1 MMGEIHINNLRDL
14 PKAAKEFFEL
24 TKNNKNFAFFGD
36 LGAGKTTF
44 IKALCNELNVID
56 IVTSP
61 TFSLINEYHSDNHK
75 AVYHMDFYRVKDIE
89 EAYDLGIEDYFET
102 NGYCMIEWPEKI
114 EEALPLDIVYV
125 KIEVGEDESRTLKI
139 S

>member
-1 MMGEIHINNLRDL
+1 MTREIHIKNLKEL

-24 TKNNKNFAFFGD
+24 NRNKKNFAFFGD

-61 TFSLINEYHSDNHK
+61 TFSLINEYYSNNHRP
-75 AVYHMDFYRVKDIE
+75 VYHMDFYRIKNLE
-89 EAYDLGIEDYFET
+89 EAYDLGIEDYFDG

-114 EEALPLDIVYV
+114 EEALPLDIVFV
-125 KIEVGEDESRTLKI
+125 QIEVKDDESRTLKI

>member
-1 MMGEIHINNLRDL
+1 MREIQIKDL
-14 PKAAKEFFEL
+14 KALPDAAKEFLEL
-24 TKNNKNFAFFGD
+24 NKTKQNFAFFGE

-61 TFSLINEYHSDNHK
+61 TFSLINEYHSERHK
-75 AVYHMDFYRVKDIE
+75 PVYHMDFYRIKNVD
-89 EAYDLGIEDYFET
+89 EAYEIGIEDYFNG

-114 EEALPLDIVYV
+114 EEVLPLDIVYV
-125 KIEVGEDESRTLKI
+125 QIEVNNDESRTLKI